1 MFNNFL
7 IPPGFKDEVTFNAYV
22 EHEYKN
28 KIIEYFKV
36 HGFDLVKTPLI
47 EFKNKQNDNNFLIES
62 KKRQDQLKIRNDIT
76 PQIIRIASSRLIK
89 RKRPLKLCYY
99 GEVIRKYG
107 SMLRPERQFLQVGAE
122 TIGENNIQADL
133 EIISIAYKALSLV
146 GIKNIT
152 IELSSKIFLDKLFS
166 KISNKSKLKKFVI
179 KPNRSGSSFGIRII
193 KNQKEF
199 DILISNLEEF
209 KRKLNNHKEILI
221 EEYISGRELTVSTI
235 KIDKEIHALA
245 VTEIKSKN
253 NFFDYK
259 AKYSKGYA
267 KHILPAKLNKIN
279 YAKCLKFAIN
289 AHKLLG
295 CNSLARTDFIF
306 DTKKNKI
313 FFLETNTQPG
323 LTPISLLPEQANYK
337 NLSFSEIIFIL
348 IKNLN
353 Y

>member
-1 MFNNFL
+1 MSNKKILILEGGNNEEHDVSL
-7 IPPGFKDEVTFNAYV
+7 VTSREIQKILNQNKLKFKILRVNPKNFHKKIIN
-22 EHEYKN
+22 YKN
-28 KIIEYFKV
+28 FVCINALHGPFGEDGQTQKILKKNEIPFSHSNIKSSNLCFNKSASKRV
-36 HGFDLVKTPLI
+36 I
-47 EFKNKQNDNNFLIES
+47 IKNKLMSPKFYLLNINDLNEM
-62 KKRQDQLKIRNDIT
+62 
-76 PQIIRIASSRLIK
+76 
-89 RKRPLKLCYY
+89 KL
-99 GEVIRKYG
+99 
-107 SMLRPERQFLQVGAE
+107 
-122 TIGENNIQADL
+122 
-133 EIISIAYKALSLV
+133 
-146 GIKNIT
+146 IT
-152 IELSSKIFLDKLFS
+152 I
-166 KISNKSKLKKFVI
+166 KSKLKKFVI
-179 KPNRSGSSFGIRII
+179 KPNRSGSSFGIKII

-199 DILISNLEEF
+199 DILISELEEF

-235 KIDKEIHALA
+235 KLDKKIHALA

-279 YAKCLKFAIN
+279 YDKCLKFATK

-337 NLSFSEIIFIL
+337 GLPFSEIIFIL

>member
-1 MFNNFL
+1 MSNKKILILEGGNNEEHDVSL
-7 IPPGFKDEVTFNAYV
+7 VTSREIQKILNQNKLKFKILRVNPKNFHKKIINYKNYVCINALHGPFG
-22 EHEYKN
+22 EDGQTQKILKKN
-28 KIIEYFKV
+28 KIPFSHSNIKSSNLCFNKSSSKRE
-36 HGFDLVKTPLI
+36 I
-47 EFKNKQNDNNFLIES
+47 IKNKLMSPKYYLLNINDLNE
-62 KKRQDQLKIRNDIT
+62 KKL
-76 PQIIRIASSRLIK
+76 
-89 RKRPLKLCYY
+89 
-99 GEVIRKYG
+99 
-107 SMLRPERQFLQVGAE
+107 
-122 TIGENNIQADL
+122 
-133 EIISIAYKALSLV
+133 
-146 GIKNIT
+146 IT
-152 IELSSKIFLDKLFS
+152 I
-166 KISNKSKLKKFVI
+166 KSKLKKFVI
-179 KPNRSGSSFGIRII
+179 KPNRSGSSFGIKII

-199 DILISNLEEF
+199 DNLISNIEEF
-209 KRKLNNHKEILI
+209 KKELNNHKEILI

-235 KIDKEIHALA
+235 KLDKKIHALA

-279 YAKCLKFAIN
+279 YAKCLKFATK

-337 NLSFSEIIFIL
+337 GLPFSEIIFIL

>member
-1 MFNNFL
+1 MSNKKILILEGGNNEEHDVSL
-7 IPPGFKDEVTFNAYV
+7 VTSREIQKILNQNKLKFKILRVNPKNFHKKIINYKNFVCINALHGPFG
-22 EHEYKN
+22 EDGQTQKILKKN
-28 KIIEYFKV
+28 KIPFSHSNIKSSNLCFNKSASKKE
-36 HGFDLVKTPLI
+36 I
-47 EFKNKQNDNNFLIES
+47 IKNKLMSPKYYLLNINDLTEN
-62 KKRQDQLKIRNDIT
+62 
-76 PQIIRIASSRLIK
+76 
-89 RKRPLKLCYY
+89 KL
-99 GEVIRKYG
+99 
-107 SMLRPERQFLQVGAE
+107 
-122 TIGENNIQADL
+122 
-133 EIISIAYKALSLV
+133 
-146 GIKNIT
+146 IT
-152 IELSSKIFLDKLFS
+152 I
-166 KISNKSKLKKFVI
+166 KSKLKKFVI
-179 KPNRSGSSFGIRII
+179 KPNRSGSSFGIKII

-199 DILISNLEEF
+199 DNLISNIEEF
-209 KRKLNNHKEILI
+209 KKELNNHKEILI
-221 EEYISGRELTVSTI
+221 EEYISGKELTVSTI
-235 KIDKEIHALA
+235 KLDKKIHALA

-279 YAKCLKFAIN
+279 YAKCLKFATK

-337 NLSFSEIIFIL
+337 GLSFSEIIFIL

>member
-1 MFNNFL
+1 MSNKKILILEGGNNEEHDVSL
-7 IPPGFKDEVTFNAYV
+7 VTSKEIQKILNLNKLKFKTLRVNPKNFHKKIIHYKNFVCINALHGPFG
-22 EHEYKN
+22 EDGQTQKILKKN
-28 KIIEYFKV
+28 KIPFSHSNIKSSNLCFNKSASKKE
-36 HGFDLVKTPLI
+36 I
-47 EFKNKQNDNNFLIES
+47 IKNKLMSPKYYLLNLNDLNE
-62 KKRQDQLKIRNDIT
+62 KKL
-76 PQIIRIASSRLIK
+76 
-89 RKRPLKLCYY
+89 
-99 GEVIRKYG
+99 
-107 SMLRPERQFLQVGAE
+107 
-122 TIGENNIQADL
+122 
-133 EIISIAYKALSLV
+133 
-146 GIKNIT
+146 IT
-152 IELSSKIFLDKLFS
+152 I
-166 KISNKSKLKKFVI
+166 KSKLKKFVI
-179 KPNRSGSSFGIRII
+179 KPNRSGSSFGIKII
-193 KNQKEF
+193 KNKREF

-209 KRKLNNHKEILI
+209 KKELNNHKEILI

-235 KIDKEIHALA
+235 KLDKKIHALA

-267 KHILPAKLNKIN
+267 KHILPAKINKIN
-279 YAKCLKFAIN
+279 YAKCLKFATK

-337 NLSFSEIIFIL
+337 GLPFSEIIFIL

>member
-1 MFNNFL
+1 MSNKKILILEGGNNEEHDVSL
-7 IPPGFKDEVTFNAYV
+7 VTSREIQKILNQNKLKFKILRVNPKNFHKKIINYKNFVCINALHGPFG
-22 EHEYKN
+22 EDGQTQKILKKN
-28 KIIEYFKV
+28 KIPFSHSNIKSSNLCFNKSASKKE
-36 HGFDLVKTPLI
+36 I
-47 EFKNKQNDNNFLIES
+47 IKNKLISPKYYLLNINDLNE
-62 KKRQDQLKIRNDIT
+62 KKL
-76 PQIIRIASSRLIK
+76 
-89 RKRPLKLCYY
+89 
-99 GEVIRKYG
+99 
-107 SMLRPERQFLQVGAE
+107 
-122 TIGENNIQADL
+122 
-133 EIISIAYKALSLV
+133 
-146 GIKNIT
+146 IT
-152 IELSSKIFLDKLFS
+152 I
-166 KISNKSKLKKFVI
+166 KSKLKKFVI
-179 KPNRSGSSFGIRII
+179 KPNRSGSSFGIKII

-199 DILISNLEEF
+199 DNLISNIEEF
-209 KRKLNNHKEILI
+209 KKELNNHKEILI

-235 KIDKEIHALA
+235 KLDKKIHALA

-279 YAKCLKFAIN
+279 YAKCLKFATK

-337 NLSFSEIIFIL
+337 GLPFSEIIFIL

>member
-1 MFNNFL
+1 MSNKKILILEGGNNEEHDVSL
-7 IPPGFKDEVTFNAYV
+7 VTSREIQKILNQNKLKFKTLRVNPKNFHKKIINYKNFVCINALHGPFG
-22 EHEYKN
+22 EDGQTQKILKKN
-28 KIIEYFKV
+28 KIPFSHSNIKSSNLCFNKSASKKE
-36 HGFDLVKTPLI
+36 I
-47 EFKNKQNDNNFLIES
+47 IKNKLMSPKYYLLNINDLNE
-62 KKRQDQLKIRNDIT
+62 KKL
-76 PQIIRIASSRLIK
+76 
-89 RKRPLKLCYY
+89 
-99 GEVIRKYG
+99 
-107 SMLRPERQFLQVGAE
+107 
-122 TIGENNIQADL
+122 
-133 EIISIAYKALSLV
+133 
-146 GIKNIT
+146 IT
-152 IELSSKIFLDKLFS
+152 I
-166 KISNKSKLKKFVI
+166 KSKLKKFVI
-179 KPNRSGSSFGIRII
+179 KPNRSGSSFGIKII

-199 DILISNLEEF
+199 DNLISNIEEF
-209 KRKLNNHKEILI
+209 KKELNNHKEILI
-221 EEYISGRELTVSTI
+221 EEYISGKELTVSTI
-235 KIDKEIHALA
+235 KLDKKIHALA

-279 YAKCLKFAIN
+279 YAKCLKFATK

-337 NLSFSEIIFIL
+337 GLSFSEIIFIL

>member
-1 MFNNFL
+1 VSNKKILILEGGNNEEHDVSL
-7 IPPGFKDEVTFNAYV
+7 VTSREIQKILNQNKLKFKILRVNPKNFHKKIINYKNFVCINALHGPFG
-22 EHEYKN
+22 EDGQTQKILKKN
-28 KIIEYFKV
+28 KIPFSHSNIKSSNLCFNKSASKRE
-36 HGFDLVKTPLI
+36 I
-47 EFKNKQNDNNFLIES
+47 IKNKLMSPKFYLLNINDLNE
-62 KKRQDQLKIRNDIT
+62 KKL
-76 PQIIRIASSRLIK
+76 
-89 RKRPLKLCYY
+89 
-99 GEVIRKYG
+99 
-107 SMLRPERQFLQVGAE
+107 
-122 TIGENNIQADL
+122 
-133 EIISIAYKALSLV
+133 
-146 GIKNIT
+146 IT
-152 IELSSKIFLDKLFS
+152 I
-166 KISNKSKLKKFVI
+166 KSKLKKFVI
-179 KPNRSGSSFGIRII
+179 KPNRSGSSFGIKII

-199 DILISNLEEF
+199 DNLISNIEEF
-209 KRKLNNHKEILI
+209 KKELNNHKEILI
-221 EEYISGRELTVSTI
+221 EEYISGKELTVSTI
-235 KIDKEIHALA
+235 KLDKKIHALA

-279 YAKCLKFAIN
+279 YAKCLKFATK

-337 NLSFSEIIFIL
+337 GLSFSEIIFIL

-353 Y
+353 N

>member
-1 MFNNFL
+1 VSNKKILILEGGNNEEHDVSL
-7 IPPGFKDEVTFNAYV
+7 VTSREIQKILNQNKLKFKILRVNPKNFHKKIINYKNFVCINALHGPFG
-22 EHEYKN
+22 EDGQTQKILKKN
-28 KIIEYFKV
+28 KIPFSHSNIKSSNLCFNKSASKKE
-36 HGFDLVKTPLI
+36 I
-47 EFKNKQNDNNFLIES
+47 IKNKLMSPKFYLLNINDLNE
-62 KKRQDQLKIRNDIT
+62 KKL
-76 PQIIRIASSRLIK
+76 
-89 RKRPLKLCYY
+89 
-99 GEVIRKYG
+99 
-107 SMLRPERQFLQVGAE
+107 
-122 TIGENNIQADL
+122 
-133 EIISIAYKALSLV
+133 
-146 GIKNIT
+146 IT
-152 IELSSKIFLDKLFS
+152 I
-166 KISNKSKLKKFVI
+166 KSKLKKFVI
-179 KPNRSGSSFGIRII
+179 KPNRSGSSFGIKII

-199 DILISNLEEF
+199 DNLISNIEEF
-209 KRKLNNHKEILI
+209 KKELNNHKEILI
-221 EEYISGRELTVSTI
+221 EEYISGKELTVSTI
-235 KIDKEIHALA
+235 KLDKKIHALA

-279 YAKCLKFAIN
+279 YAKCLKFATK

-337 NLSFSEIIFIL
+337 GLPFSEIIFIL

>member
-1 MFNNFL
+1 VSNKKILILEGGNNEEHDVSL
-7 IPPGFKDEVTFNAYV
+7 VTSREIQKILNQNKLKFKILRVNPKNFHKKIINYKNFVCVNALHGPFG
-22 EHEYKN
+22 EDGQTQKILKKN
-28 KIIEYFKV
+28 KIPFSHSNIKSSNLCFNKSASKRE
-36 HGFDLVKTPLI
+36 I
-47 EFKNKQNDNNFLIES
+47 IKNKLMSPKFYLLNINDLNE
-62 KKRQDQLKIRNDIT
+62 KKL
-76 PQIIRIASSRLIK
+76 
-89 RKRPLKLCYY
+89 
-99 GEVIRKYG
+99 
-107 SMLRPERQFLQVGAE
+107 
-122 TIGENNIQADL
+122 
-133 EIISIAYKALSLV
+133 
-146 GIKNIT
+146 IT
-152 IELSSKIFLDKLFS
+152 I
-166 KISNKSKLKKFVI
+166 KSKLKKFVI
-179 KPNRSGSSFGIRII
+179 KPNRSGSSFGIKII

-199 DILISNLEEF
+199 DNLISNIEEF
-209 KRKLNNHKEILI
+209 RKELNNHKEILI
-221 EEYISGRELTVSTI
+221 EEYISGKELTVSTI
-235 KIDKEIHALA
+235 KLDKKIHALA

-279 YAKCLKFAIN
+279 YAKCLKFATK

-337 NLSFSEIIFIL
+337 GLPFSEIIFIL

>member
-1 MFNNFL
+1 MSNKKILILEGGNNEEHDVSL
-7 IPPGFKDEVTFNAYV
+7 VTSREIQKILNQNKLKFKILRVNPKNFHKKIINYKNFVCINALHGPFG
-22 EHEYKN
+22 EDGQTQKILKKN
-28 KIIEYFKV
+28 KIPFSHSNIKSSNLCFNKSASKKE
-36 HGFDLVKTPLI
+36 I
-47 EFKNKQNDNNFLIES
+47 IKNKLMSPKYYLLNINDLNE
-62 KKRQDQLKIRNDIT
+62 KKL
-76 PQIIRIASSRLIK
+76 
-89 RKRPLKLCYY
+89 
-99 GEVIRKYG
+99 
-107 SMLRPERQFLQVGAE
+107 
-122 TIGENNIQADL
+122 
-133 EIISIAYKALSLV
+133 
-146 GIKNIT
+146 IT
-152 IELSSKIFLDKLFS
+152 I
-166 KISNKSKLKKFVI
+166 KSKLKKFVI
-179 KPNRSGSSFGIRII
+179 KPNRSGSSFGIKII

-209 KRKLNNHKEILI
+209 KKELNNHKEILI
-221 EEYISGRELTVSTI
+221 EEYISGKELTVSTI
-235 KIDKEIHALA
+235 KLDKKIHALA

-279 YAKCLKFAIN
+279 YAKCLKFATK

-337 NLSFSEIIFIL
+337 GLPFSEIIFIL

>member
-1 MFNNFL
+1 VSNKKILILEGGNNEEHDVSL
-7 IPPGFKDEVTFNAYV
+7 VTSREIQKILNQNKLKFKILRVNPKNFHKKIINYKNFVCINALHGPFG
-22 EHEYKN
+22 EDGQTQKILKKN
-28 KIIEYFKV
+28 KIPFSHSNIKSSNLCFNKSASKRE
-36 HGFDLVKTPLI
+36 I
-47 EFKNKQNDNNFLIES
+47 IKNKLMSPKFYLLNINDLND
-62 KKRQDQLKIRNDIT
+62 KKL
-76 PQIIRIASSRLIK
+76 
-89 RKRPLKLCYY
+89 
-99 GEVIRKYG
+99 
-107 SMLRPERQFLQVGAE
+107 
-122 TIGENNIQADL
+122 
-133 EIISIAYKALSLV
+133 
-146 GIKNIT
+146 IT
-152 IELSSKIFLDKLFS
+152 I
-166 KISNKSKLKKFVI
+166 KSKLKKFVI
-179 KPNRSGSSFGIRII
+179 KPNRSGSSFGIKII

-199 DILISNLEEF
+199 DNLISNIEEF
-209 KRKLNNHKEILI
+209 KKELNNHKEILI
-221 EEYISGRELTVSTI
+221 EEYISGKELTVSTI
-235 KIDKEIHALA
+235 KLDKKIHALA

-279 YAKCLKFAIN
+279 YAKCLKFATK

-337 NLSFSEIIFIL
+337 GLPFSEIIFIL

>member
-1 MFNNFL
+1 MSNKKILILEGGNNEEHDVSL
-7 IPPGFKDEVTFNAYV
+7 VTSREIQKILNQNKLKFKTLRVNPKNFHKKIINYKNFVCINALHGPFG
-22 EHEYKN
+22 EDGQTQKILKKN
-28 KIIEYFKV
+28 KIPFSHSNIKSSNLCFNKSASKRE
-36 HGFDLVKTPLI
+36 I
-47 EFKNKQNDNNFLIES
+47 IKNKLMSPKFYLLNINDLNE
-62 KKRQDQLKIRNDIT
+62 KKL
-76 PQIIRIASSRLIK
+76 
-89 RKRPLKLCYY
+89 
-99 GEVIRKYG
+99 
-107 SMLRPERQFLQVGAE
+107 
-122 TIGENNIQADL
+122 
-133 EIISIAYKALSLV
+133 
-146 GIKNIT
+146 IT
-152 IELSSKIFLDKLFS
+152 I
-166 KISNKSKLKKFVI
+166 KSKLKKFVI
-179 KPNRSGSSFGIRII
+179 KPNRSGSSFGIKII

-235 KIDKEIHALA
+235 KLDKKIHALA

-279 YAKCLKFAIN
+279 YAKCLKFATK

-323 LTPISLLPEQANYK
+323 LTPISLLPEQANYRG
-337 NLSFSEIIFIL
+337 LSFSEIIFIL

>member
-1 MFNNFL
+1 MSNKKILILEGGNNEEHDVSL
-7 IPPGFKDEVTFNAYV
+7 VTSREIQKILNQNKLKFKTLRVNPKNFHKKIINYKNFVCINALHGPFG
-22 EHEYKN
+22 EDGQTQKILKKN
-28 KIIEYFKV
+28 KIPFSHSNIKSSNLCFNKSASKKE
-36 HGFDLVKTPLI
+36 I
-47 EFKNKQNDNNFLIES
+47 IKNKLMSPKYYLLNINDLNE
-62 KKRQDQLKIRNDIT
+62 KKL
-76 PQIIRIASSRLIK
+76 
-89 RKRPLKLCYY
+89 
-99 GEVIRKYG
+99 
-107 SMLRPERQFLQVGAE
+107 
-122 TIGENNIQADL
+122 
-133 EIISIAYKALSLV
+133 
-146 GIKNIT
+146 IT
-152 IELSSKIFLDKLFS
+152 I
-166 KISNKSKLKKFVI
+166 KSKLKKFVI
-179 KPNRSGSSFGIRII
+179 KPNRSGSSFGIKII

-221 EEYISGRELTVSTI
+221 EEYISGKELTVSTI
-235 KIDKEIHALA
+235 KLDKKIHALA

-279 YAKCLKFAIN
+279 YAKCLKFATK

-337 NLSFSEIIFIL
+337 GLSFSEIIFIL

>member
-1 MFNNFL
+1 MRNKKILILEGGYNEEHDVSLVTSREIQKILNQNKLKFKTLRVNPKNFHKK
-7 IPPGFKDEVTFNAYV
+7 IIN
-22 EHEYKN
+22 YKN
-28 KIIEYFKV
+28 FVCINALHGPFGEDGQIQKILKNNKIPFSHSNIRSSNLCFNKSASKKE
-36 HGFDLVKTPLI
+36 I
-47 EFKNKQNDNNFLIES
+47 IKNKLMSPKYFLLNIKDLNE
-62 KKRQDQLKIRNDIT
+62 KKLIT
-76 PQIIRIASSRLIK
+76 IK
-89 RKRPLKLCYY
+89 R
-99 GEVIRKYG
+99 
-107 SMLRPERQFLQVGAE
+107 
-122 TIGENNIQADL
+122 
-133 EIISIAYKALSLV
+133 
-146 GIKNIT
+146 
-152 IELSSKIFLDKLFS
+152 
-166 KISNKSKLKKFVI
+166 KLKKFVI
-179 KPNRSGSSFGIRII
+179 KPNRSGSSFGIKII

-199 DILISNLEEF
+199 DNLISNLEDF

-235 KIDKEIHALA
+235 KFDKKIHALA
-245 VTEIKSKN
+245 ITEIKSKN

-279 YAKCLKFAIN
+279 YAKCLKFATK

-323 LTPISLLPEQANYK
+323 LTPISLLPEQANYSG
-337 NLSFSEIIFIL
+337 LTFSEIIFIL

>member
-1 MFNNFL
+1 MSNKKILILEGGNNEEHDVSL
-7 IPPGFKDEVTFNAYV
+7 VTSREIQKILNQNKLKFKILRVNPKNFHKKIINYKNFVCINALHGPFG
-22 EHEYKN
+22 EDGQTQKILKKN
-28 KIIEYFKV
+28 KIPFSHSNIKSSNLCFNKSASKRE
-36 HGFDLVKTPLI
+36 I
-47 EFKNKQNDNNFLIES
+47 IKNKLMSPKFYLLNINDLNE
-62 KKRQDQLKIRNDIT
+62 KKL
-76 PQIIRIASSRLIK
+76 
-89 RKRPLKLCYY
+89 
-99 GEVIRKYG
+99 V
-107 SMLRPERQFLQVGAE
+107 
-122 TIGENNIQADL
+122 TI
-133 EIISIAYKALSLV
+133 
-146 GIKNIT
+146 
-152 IELSSKIFLDKLFS
+152 
-166 KISNKSKLKKFVI
+166 KSKLKKFVI
-179 KPNRSGSSFGIRII
+179 KPNRSGSSFGIKII

-199 DILISNLEEF
+199 DNLISNIEEF
-209 KRKLNNHKEILI
+209 KKELNNHKEILI
-221 EEYISGRELTVSTI
+221 EEYISGKELTVSTI
-235 KIDKEIHALA
+235 KLDKKIHALA

-279 YAKCLKFAIN
+279 YAKCLKFATK

-295 CNSLARTDFIF
+295 CNSLARTDFIL

-337 NLSFSEIIFIL
+337 GLSFSEIIFIL

>member
-1 MFNNFL
+1 MSNKKILILEGGNNEEHDVSL
-7 IPPGFKDEVTFNAYV
+7 VTSREIQKILNQNKLKFKILRVNPKNFHKKIINYKNFVCINALHGPFG
-22 EHEYKN
+22 EDGQTQKILKKN
-28 KIIEYFKV
+28 KIPFSHSNIKSSNLCFNKSASKRE
-36 HGFDLVKTPLI
+36 I
-47 EFKNKQNDNNFLIES
+47 IKNKLMSPKFYLLNINDLNE
-62 KKRQDQLKIRNDIT
+62 KKL
-76 PQIIRIASSRLIK
+76 
-89 RKRPLKLCYY
+89 
-99 GEVIRKYG
+99 
-107 SMLRPERQFLQVGAE
+107 
-122 TIGENNIQADL
+122 
-133 EIISIAYKALSLV
+133 
-146 GIKNIT
+146 IT
-152 IELSSKIFLDKLFS
+152 I
-166 KISNKSKLKKFVI
+166 KSKLKKFVI
-179 KPNRSGSSFGIRII
+179 KPNRSGSSFGIKII

-209 KRKLNNHKEILI
+209 KKELNNHKEILI
-221 EEYISGRELTVSTI
+221 EEYISGKELTVSTI
-235 KIDKEIHALA
+235 KLDKKIHALA

-279 YAKCLKFAIN
+279 YAKCLKFATK

-337 NLSFSEIIFIL
+337 GLPFSEIIFIL

>member
-1 MFNNFL
+1 MSNKKILILEGGNNEEHDVSL
-7 IPPGFKDEVTFNAYV
+7 VTSREIQKILNQNKLKFKILRVNPKNFHKKIINYKNFVCINALHGPFG
-22 EHEYKN
+22 EDGQTQKILKKN
-28 KIIEYFKV
+28 KIPFSHSNIKSSNLCFNKSASKKE
-36 HGFDLVKTPLI
+36 I
-47 EFKNKQNDNNFLIES
+47 IKNKLISPKYYLLNINDLNE
-62 KKRQDQLKIRNDIT
+62 KKL
-76 PQIIRIASSRLIK
+76 
-89 RKRPLKLCYY
+89 
-99 GEVIRKYG
+99 
-107 SMLRPERQFLQVGAE
+107 
-122 TIGENNIQADL
+122 
-133 EIISIAYKALSLV
+133 
-146 GIKNIT
+146 IT
-152 IELSSKIFLDKLFS
+152 I
-166 KISNKSKLKKFVI
+166 KSKLKKFVI
-179 KPNRSGSSFGIRII
+179 KPNRSGSSFGIKII

-199 DILISNLEEF
+199 DNLISNIEEF
-209 KRKLNNHKEILI
+209 KKELNNHKEILI
-221 EEYISGRELTVSTI
+221 EEYISGKELTVSTI
-235 KIDKEIHALA
+235 KLDKKIHALA

-279 YAKCLKFAIN
+279 YAKCLKFATK

-337 NLSFSEIIFIL
+337 GLPFSEIIFIL

>member
-1 MFNNFL
+1 MSNKKILILEGGNNEEHDVSL
-7 IPPGFKDEVTFNAYV
+7 VTSREIQKILNQNKLKFKILRVNPKNFHKKIINYKNFVCINALHGPFG
-22 EHEYKN
+22 EDGQTQKILKKN
-28 KIIEYFKV
+28 KIPFSHSNIKSSNLCFNKSASKRE
-36 HGFDLVKTPLI
+36 I
-47 EFKNKQNDNNFLIES
+47 IKNKLMSPKFYLLNINDLNE
-62 KKRQDQLKIRNDIT
+62 KKL
-76 PQIIRIASSRLIK
+76 
-89 RKRPLKLCYY
+89 
-99 GEVIRKYG
+99 
-107 SMLRPERQFLQVGAE
+107 
-122 TIGENNIQADL
+122 
-133 EIISIAYKALSLV
+133 
-146 GIKNIT
+146 IT
-152 IELSSKIFLDKLFS
+152 I
-166 KISNKSKLKKFVI
+166 KSKLKKFVI
-179 KPNRSGSSFGIRII
+179 KPNRSGSSFGIKII

-235 KIDKEIHALA
+235 KLDKKIHALA

-279 YAKCLKFAIN
+279 YAKCLKFATK

-337 NLSFSEIIFIL
+337 GLPFSEIIFIL

>member
-1 MFNNFL
+1 MSNKKILILEGGNNEEHDVSL
-7 IPPGFKDEVTFNAYV
+7 VTSREIQKILNQNKLKFKTLRVNPKNFHKKIINYKNCICINALHGPFG
-22 EHEYKN
+22 EDGQTQKILKKN
-28 KIIEYFKV
+28 KIPFSHSNIKSSNLCFNKSASKKE
-36 HGFDLVKTPLI
+36 I
-47 EFKNKQNDNNFLIES
+47 IKNKLMSPKYYLLNINDLNEN
-62 KKRQDQLKIRNDIT
+62 
-76 PQIIRIASSRLIK
+76 
-89 RKRPLKLCYY
+89 KL
-99 GEVIRKYG
+99 
-107 SMLRPERQFLQVGAE
+107 
-122 TIGENNIQADL
+122 
-133 EIISIAYKALSLV
+133 
-146 GIKNIT
+146 IT
-152 IELSSKIFLDKLFS
+152 IKK
-166 KISNKSKLKKFVI
+166 KLKKFVI
-179 KPNRSGSSFGIRII
+179 KPNRSGSSFGIKII

-235 KIDKEIHALA
+235 KLDKKIHALA

-279 YAKCLKFAIN
+279 YAKCLKFATK

-323 LTPISLLPEQANYK
+323 LTPISLLPERANYK
-337 NLSFSEIIFIL
+337 GLSFSEIIFIL

>member
-1 MFNNFL
+1 MSNKKILILEGGNNEEHDVSL
-7 IPPGFKDEVTFNAYV
+7 VTSREIQKILNQNKLKFKILRVNPKNFHKKIINYKNFVCINALHGPFG
-22 EHEYKN
+22 EDGQTQKILKKN
-28 KIIEYFKV
+28 KIPFSHSNIKSSNLCFNKSASKRE
-36 HGFDLVKTPLI
+36 I
-47 EFKNKQNDNNFLIES
+47 IKNKLMSPKFYLLNINDLNE
-62 KKRQDQLKIRNDIT
+62 KKL
-76 PQIIRIASSRLIK
+76 
-89 RKRPLKLCYY
+89 
-99 GEVIRKYG
+99 
-107 SMLRPERQFLQVGAE
+107 
-122 TIGENNIQADL
+122 
-133 EIISIAYKALSLV
+133 
-146 GIKNIT
+146 IT
-152 IELSSKIFLDKLFS
+152 I
-166 KISNKSKLKKFVI
+166 KSKLKKFVI
-179 KPNRSGSSFGIRII
+179 KPNRSGSSFGIKII

-209 KRKLNNHKEILI
+209 KRKLTNHKEILI

-235 KIDKEIHALA
+235 KLDKKIHALA

-279 YAKCLKFAIN
+279 YAKCLKFATK

-337 NLSFSEIIFIL
+337 GLPFSEIIFIL

>member
-1 MFNNFL
+1 MKKLYVVGNRASKSLSPMIFNYWFKKYNIQASYGFLELTEKNFHKK
-7 IPPGFKDEVTFNAYV
+7 IINYKNFVCINALHGPFG
-22 EHEYKN
+22 EDGQIQKILKKN
-28 KIIEYFKV
+28 KIPFSHSNIKSSNLCFNKSASKKE
-36 HGFDLVKTPLI
+36 I
-47 EFKNKQNDNNFLIES
+47 IKNKLMSPKYFLSNIKDLNER
-62 KKRQDQLKIRNDIT
+62 KLIT
-76 PQIIRIASSRLIK
+76 IK
-89 RKRPLKLCYY
+89 R
-99 GEVIRKYG
+99 
-107 SMLRPERQFLQVGAE
+107 
-122 TIGENNIQADL
+122 
-133 EIISIAYKALSLV
+133 
-146 GIKNIT
+146 
-152 IELSSKIFLDKLFS
+152 
-166 KISNKSKLKKFVI
+166 KLKKFVI
-179 KPNRSGSSFGIRII
+179 KPNRSGSSFGIKII

-199 DILISNLEEF
+199 DNLISNIEEF
-209 KRKLNNHKEILI
+209 KKELNNHKEILI

-235 KIDKEIHALA
+235 KLDKKIHALA

-279 YAKCLKFAIN
+279 YAKCLKFATK

-337 NLSFSEIIFIL
+337 GLPFSEIIFIL

>member
-1 MFNNFL
+1 MSNKKILILEGGNNEEHDVSL
-7 IPPGFKDEVTFNAYV
+7 VTSREIQKILNQNKLKFKILRVNPKNFHKKIINYKNFVCINALHGPFG
-22 EHEYKN
+22 EDGQIQKILKKN
-28 KIIEYFKV
+28 KIPFSHSNIKSSNLCFNKSASKKE
-36 HGFDLVKTPLI
+36 I
-47 EFKNKQNDNNFLIES
+47 IKNKLMSPKYFLLNIKDLNE
-62 KKRQDQLKIRNDIT
+62 KKL
-76 PQIIRIASSRLIK
+76 
-89 RKRPLKLCYY
+89 
-99 GEVIRKYG
+99 
-107 SMLRPERQFLQVGAE
+107 
-122 TIGENNIQADL
+122 
-133 EIISIAYKALSLV
+133 
-146 GIKNIT
+146 IT
-152 IELSSKIFLDKLFS
+152 I
-166 KISNKSKLKKFVI
+166 KSKLKKFVI
-179 KPNRSGSSFGIRII
+179 KPNRSGSSFGIKII

-209 KRKLNNHKEILI
+209 KKELNNHKEILI

-235 KIDKEIHALA
+235 KLDKKIHALA

-279 YAKCLKFAIN
+279 YAKCLKFATK

-337 NLSFSEIIFIL
+337 GLPFSEIIFIL

>member
-1 MFNNFL
+1 MSNKKILILEGGNNEEHDVSL
-7 IPPGFKDEVTFNAYV
+7 VTSREIQKILNQNKLKFKTLRVNPKNFHKKIINYKNFVCINALHGPFG
-22 EHEYKN
+22 EDGQTQKILKKN
-28 KIIEYFKV
+28 KIPFSHSNIKSSNLCFNKSASKKE
-36 HGFDLVKTPLI
+36 I
-47 EFKNKQNDNNFLIES
+47 IKNKLMSPKYYLLNINDLNE
-62 KKRQDQLKIRNDIT
+62 KKL
-76 PQIIRIASSRLIK
+76 
-89 RKRPLKLCYY
+89 
-99 GEVIRKYG
+99 
-107 SMLRPERQFLQVGAE
+107 
-122 TIGENNIQADL
+122 
-133 EIISIAYKALSLV
+133 
-146 GIKNIT
+146 IT
-152 IELSSKIFLDKLFS
+152 I
-166 KISNKSKLKKFVI
+166 KSKLKKFVI
-179 KPNRSGSSFGIRII
+179 KPNRSGSSFGIKII

-235 KIDKEIHALA
+235 KLDKKIHALA

-279 YAKCLKFAIN
+279 YAKCLKFATK

-337 NLSFSEIIFIL
+337 GLSFSEIIFIL

>member
-1 MFNNFL
+1 MSNKKILILEGGNNEEHDVSL
-7 IPPGFKDEVTFNAYV
+7 VTSREIQKILNQNKLKFKILRVNPKNFHKKIINYKNFVCINALHGPFG
-22 EHEYKN
+22 EDGQTQKILKKN
-28 KIIEYFKV
+28 KIPFSHSNIKSSNLCFNKSASKKE
-36 HGFDLVKTPLI
+36 I
-47 EFKNKQNDNNFLIES
+47 IKNKLMSPKYYLLNINDLNE
-62 KKRQDQLKIRNDIT
+62 KKL
-76 PQIIRIASSRLIK
+76 
-89 RKRPLKLCYY
+89 
-99 GEVIRKYG
+99 
-107 SMLRPERQFLQVGAE
+107 
-122 TIGENNIQADL
+122 
-133 EIISIAYKALSLV
+133 
-146 GIKNIT
+146 IT
-152 IELSSKIFLDKLFS
+152 I
-166 KISNKSKLKKFVI
+166 KSKLKKFVI
-179 KPNRSGSSFGIRII
+179 KPNRSGSSFGIKII

-235 KIDKEIHALA
+235 KLDKKIHALA

-279 YAKCLKFAIN
+279 YAKCLKFATK

-323 LTPISLLPEQANYK
+323 LTPISLLPEQAKYK
-337 NLSFSEIIFIL
+337 GLPFAEIIFIL

>member
-1 MFNNFL
+1 MSNKKILILEGGNNEEHDVSL
-7 IPPGFKDEVTFNAYV
+7 VTSREIQKILNQNKLKFKILRVNPKNFHKKIINYKNFVCINALHGPFG
-22 EHEYKN
+22 EDGQTQKILKKN
-28 KIIEYFKV
+28 KIPFSHSNIKSSNLCFNKSASKRE
-36 HGFDLVKTPLI
+36 I
-47 EFKNKQNDNNFLIES
+47 IKNKLMSPKFYLLNINDLNE
-62 KKRQDQLKIRNDIT
+62 KKL
-76 PQIIRIASSRLIK
+76 
-89 RKRPLKLCYY
+89 
-99 GEVIRKYG
+99 
-107 SMLRPERQFLQVGAE
+107 
-122 TIGENNIQADL
+122 
-133 EIISIAYKALSLV
+133 
-146 GIKNIT
+146 IT
-152 IELSSKIFLDKLFS
+152 I
-166 KISNKSKLKKFVI
+166 KSKLKKFVI
-179 KPNRSGSSFGIRII
+179 KPNRSGSSFGIKII

-199 DILISNLEEF
+199 DNLISNLEEF
-209 KRKLNNHKEILI
+209 KKELNNHKEILI

-235 KIDKEIHALA
+235 KLDKKIHALA

-279 YAKCLKFAIN
+279 YAKCLKFATK

-337 NLSFSEIIFIL
+337 GLPFSEIIFIL

>member
-1 MFNNFL
+1 MSNKKILILEGGNNEEHAVSL
-7 IPPGFKDEVTFNAYV
+7 VTSREIQKILNQNKLKFKTLRVNPKNFHKKIINYKNFDCINALHGPFG
-22 EHEYKN
+22 EDGQTQKILKKN
-28 KIIEYFKV
+28 KIPFSHSNIKSSNLCFNKSASKRE
-36 HGFDLVKTPLI
+36 I
-47 EFKNKQNDNNFLIES
+47 IKNKLMSPKFYLLNINDLNE
-62 KKRQDQLKIRNDIT
+62 KKL
-76 PQIIRIASSRLIK
+76 
-89 RKRPLKLCYY
+89 
-99 GEVIRKYG
+99 
-107 SMLRPERQFLQVGAE
+107 
-122 TIGENNIQADL
+122 
-133 EIISIAYKALSLV
+133 
-146 GIKNIT
+146 IT
-152 IELSSKIFLDKLFS
+152 I
-166 KISNKSKLKKFVI
+166 KSKLKKYVI
-179 KPNRSGSSFGIRII
+179 KPNRSGSSFGIKII

-199 DILISNLEEF
+199 DNLISNIEEF
-209 KRKLNNHKEILI
+209 KKELNNHKEILI
-221 EEYISGRELTVSTI
+221 EEYISGKELTVSTI
-235 KIDKEIHALA
+235 KLDKKIHALA

-279 YAKCLKFAIN
+279 YAKCLKFATK

-337 NLSFSEIIFIL
+337 GLSFSEIIFIL

>member
-1 MFNNFL
+1 MSNKKILILEGGNNEEHDVSL
-7 IPPGFKDEVTFNAYV
+7 VTSREIQKILNQNKLKFKILRVNPKNFHKKIINYKNFVCINALHGPFG
-22 EHEYKN
+22 EDGQTQKILKKN
-28 KIIEYFKV
+28 KIPFSHSNIKSSNLCFNKSASKKE
-36 HGFDLVKTPLI
+36 I
-47 EFKNKQNDNNFLIES
+47 IKNKLMSPKYYLLNINDLTEKKLI
-62 KKRQDQLKIRNDIT
+62 
-76 PQIIRIASSRLIK
+76 II
-89 RKRPLKLCYY
+89 
-99 GEVIRKYG
+99 
-107 SMLRPERQFLQVGAE
+107 
-122 TIGENNIQADL
+122 
-133 EIISIAYKALSLV
+133 
-146 GIKNIT
+146 
-152 IELSSKIFLDKLFS
+152 
-166 KISNKSKLKKFVI
+166 KSKLKKFVI
-179 KPNRSGSSFGIRII
+179 KPNRSGSSFGIKII

-199 DILISNLEEF
+199 DNLISNIEEF

-235 KIDKEIHALA
+235 KLDKKIHALA

-279 YAKCLKFAIN
+279 YAKCLKFATK

-337 NLSFSEIIFIL
+337 GLPFSEIIFIL

>member
-1 MFNNFL
+1 MSNKKILILEGGNNEEHDVSL
-7 IPPGFKDEVTFNAYV
+7 VTSREIQKILNQNKLKFKTLRVNPKNFHKKIINYKNFVCINALHGPFG
-22 EHEYKN
+22 EDGQTQKILKKN
-28 KIIEYFKV
+28 KIPFSHSNIKSSNLCFNKSASKKE
-36 HGFDLVKTPLI
+36 I
-47 EFKNKQNDNNFLIES
+47 IKNKLISPKYYLLNINDLNE
-62 KKRQDQLKIRNDIT
+62 KKL
-76 PQIIRIASSRLIK
+76 
-89 RKRPLKLCYY
+89 
-99 GEVIRKYG
+99 
-107 SMLRPERQFLQVGAE
+107 
-122 TIGENNIQADL
+122 
-133 EIISIAYKALSLV
+133 
-146 GIKNIT
+146 IT
-152 IELSSKIFLDKLFS
+152 I
-166 KISNKSKLKKFVI
+166 KSKLKKFVI
-179 KPNRSGSSFGIRII
+179 KPNRSGSSFGIKII

-221 EEYISGRELTVSTI
+221 EEYISGKELTVSTI
-235 KIDKEIHALA
+235 KSDKKIHALA

-279 YAKCLKFAIN
+279 YAKCLKFAIK

-323 LTPISLLPEQANYK
+323 LTPISLLPEQAKYK
-337 NLSFSEIIFIL
+337 GLSFSEIIFIL

>member
-1 MFNNFL
+1 MSNKKILILEGGNNEEHDVSL
-7 IPPGFKDEVTFNAYV
+7 VPSREIQKILNQNKLKFKLLRVNPKNFHKKIINYKIFVCINALHGPFG
-22 EHEYKN
+22 EDGQTQKILKKN
-28 KIIEYFKV
+28 KIPFSHSNIKSSNLCFNKSASKRE
-36 HGFDLVKTPLI
+36 I
-47 EFKNKQNDNNFLIES
+47 IKNKLMSPKFYLLNINDLNE
-62 KKRQDQLKIRNDIT
+62 KKL
-76 PQIIRIASSRLIK
+76 
-89 RKRPLKLCYY
+89 
-99 GEVIRKYG
+99 
-107 SMLRPERQFLQVGAE
+107 
-122 TIGENNIQADL
+122 
-133 EIISIAYKALSLV
+133 
-146 GIKNIT
+146 IT
-152 IELSSKIFLDKLFS
+152 I
-166 KISNKSKLKKFVI
+166 KSKLKKFVI
-179 KPNRSGSSFGIRII
+179 KPNRSGSSFGIKII

-209 KRKLNNHKEILI
+209 KNELNNHKEILI
-221 EEYISGRELTVSTI
+221 EEYISGKELTVSTI
-235 KIDKEIHALA
+235 KLDKKIHALA

-279 YAKCLKFAIN
+279 YAKCLKFATK

-313 FFLETNTQPG
+313 YFLETNTQPG

-337 NLSFSEIIFIL
+337 GLSFSEIIFIL

>member
-1 MFNNFL
+1 MSNKKILILEGGNNEEHDVSL
-7 IPPGFKDEVTFNAYV
+7 VTSREIQKILNQNKLKFKTLRVNPKNFHKKIINYKNFVCINALHGPFG
-22 EHEYKN
+22 EDGQTQKILKKN
-28 KIIEYFKV
+28 KIPFSHSNIKSSNLCFNKSASKRE
-36 HGFDLVKTPLI
+36 I
-47 EFKNKQNDNNFLIES
+47 IKNKLMSPKFYLLNINDLNE
-62 KKRQDQLKIRNDIT
+62 KKL
-76 PQIIRIASSRLIK
+76 
-89 RKRPLKLCYY
+89 
-99 GEVIRKYG
+99 
-107 SMLRPERQFLQVGAE
+107 
-122 TIGENNIQADL
+122 
-133 EIISIAYKALSLV
+133 
-146 GIKNIT
+146 IT
-152 IELSSKIFLDKLFS
+152 I
-166 KISNKSKLKKFVI
+166 KSKLKKFVI
-179 KPNRSGSSFGIRII
+179 KPNRSGSSFGIKII

-199 DILISNLEEF
+199 DNLISNIEEF
-209 KRKLNNHKEILI
+209 KKELNNHKEILI

-235 KIDKEIHALA
+235 KLDKKIHALA

-279 YAKCLKFAIN
+279 YAKCLKFATK

-323 LTPISLLPEQANYK
+323 LTPMSLLPEQANYK
-337 NLSFSEIIFIL
+337 GLSFSEIIFIL

>member
-1 MFNNFL
+1 MSNKKILILEGGNNEEHDVSL
-7 IPPGFKDEVTFNAYV
+7 VTSREIQKILNQNKLKFKTLRVNPKNFHKKIINYKNFVCINALHGPFG
-22 EHEYKN
+22 EDGQIQKILKKN
-28 KIIEYFKV
+28 KIPFSHSNIKSSNLCFNKSASKKE
-36 HGFDLVKTPLI
+36 I
-47 EFKNKQNDNNFLIES
+47 IKNKLMSPKYYLLNINDLTEKKLI
-62 KKRQDQLKIRNDIT
+62 
-76 PQIIRIASSRLIK
+76 II
-89 RKRPLKLCYY
+89 
-99 GEVIRKYG
+99 
-107 SMLRPERQFLQVGAE
+107 
-122 TIGENNIQADL
+122 
-133 EIISIAYKALSLV
+133 
-146 GIKNIT
+146 
-152 IELSSKIFLDKLFS
+152 
-166 KISNKSKLKKFVI
+166 KSKLKKFVI
-179 KPNRSGSSFGIRII
+179 KPNRSGSSFGIKII

-199 DILISNLEEF
+199 DILISNLDEF
-209 KRKLNNHKEILI
+209 KRKLTNHKEILI

-235 KIDKEIHALA
+235 KLDKKIHALA

-279 YAKCLKFAIN
+279 YVKCLKFAIK

-337 NLSFSEIIFIL
+337 GLPFEEIIFIL

>member
-1 MFNNFL
+1 MSNKKILILEGGNNEEHDVSL
-7 IPPGFKDEVTFNAYV
+7 VTSREIQKILNQNKLKFKILRVNPKNFHKKIINYKNFVCINALHGPFG
-22 EHEYKN
+22 EDGQTQKILKKN
-28 KIIEYFKV
+28 KIPFSHSNIKSSNLCFNKSASKKE
-36 HGFDLVKTPLI
+36 I
-47 EFKNKQNDNNFLIES
+47 IKNKLMSPKYYLLNINDLNE
-62 KKRQDQLKIRNDIT
+62 KKL
-76 PQIIRIASSRLIK
+76 
-89 RKRPLKLCYY
+89 
-99 GEVIRKYG
+99 
-107 SMLRPERQFLQVGAE
+107 
-122 TIGENNIQADL
+122 
-133 EIISIAYKALSLV
+133 
-146 GIKNIT
+146 IT
-152 IELSSKIFLDKLFS
+152 I
-166 KISNKSKLKKFVI
+166 KSKLKKFVI
-179 KPNRSGSSFGIRII
+179 KPNRSGSSFGIKII

-199 DILISNLEEF
+199 DILISNLEEI
-209 KRKLNNHKEILI
+209 KRNFNNHKEILI

-235 KIDKEIHALA
+235 KLDKKIHALA

-279 YAKCLKFAIN
+279 YAKCLKFATK

-337 NLSFSEIIFIL
+337 GLPFSEIIFIL

>member
-1 MFNNFL
+1 MSNKKILILEGGNNEEHDVSL
-7 IPPGFKDEVTFNAYV
+7 VTSREIQKILNQNKLKFKILRVNPKNFHKKIINYKNFVCINALHGPFG
-22 EHEYKN
+22 EDGQTQKILKKN
-28 KIIEYFKV
+28 KIPFSHSNIKSSNLCFNKSASKKE
-36 HGFDLVKTPLI
+36 I
-47 EFKNKQNDNNFLIES
+47 IKNKLMSPKYYLLNINDLNE
-62 KKRQDQLKIRNDIT
+62 KKL
-76 PQIIRIASSRLIK
+76 
-89 RKRPLKLCYY
+89 
-99 GEVIRKYG
+99 
-107 SMLRPERQFLQVGAE
+107 
-122 TIGENNIQADL
+122 
-133 EIISIAYKALSLV
+133 
-146 GIKNIT
+146 IT
-152 IELSSKIFLDKLFS
+152 I
-166 KISNKSKLKKFVI
+166 KSKLKKFVI
-179 KPNRSGSSFGIRII
+179 KPNRSGSSFGIKII

-199 DILISNLEEF
+199 DNLISNIEEF
-209 KRKLNNHKEILI
+209 KKELNNHKEILI

-235 KIDKEIHALA
+235 KLDKKIHALA

-279 YAKCLKFAIN
+279 YAKCLKFATK

-337 NLSFSEIIFIL
+337 GLSFSEIIFIL